1 MVFTIL
7 AYCVDGEDFDAITDH
22 QLTFRPGVTT
32 LPVLVNITSDGNFE
46 EMENFSVI
54 LTVRDFGLQL
64 NIGTAVNLREQVCMD
79 RGIFSLSSNDRR
91 NQGKAVSIDL
101 NRILVS
107 QSGDS
112 ISFKLAANE
121 SERVGVGPAK
131 ATVTIIDNDGRF
143 IIFGELSN

>member
-1 MVFTIL
+1 MK
-7 AYCVDGEDFDAITDH
+7 
-22 QLTFRPGVTT
+22 T
-32 LPVLVNITSDGNFE
+32 LHVLVNITSDGNFE
-46 EMENFSVI
+46 ETENFSVI

-79 RGIFSLSSNDRR
+79 RGIFSVASNDRR
-91 NQGKAVSIDL
+91 NGEAVSIDL

-107 QSGDS
+107 QSGDR

-143 IIFGELSN
+143 IIFGELSKLVNYCMLQDC